1 MSAQKKILRT
11 HNVLLH
17 YSSKTPA
24 KPQHPLERAGTSN
37 ECKISWVSLSSK
49 EDAFGPVIEDFIA
62 QYCGQA

>member
-17 YSSKTPA
+17 YSSETPA